1 MRGRIAHF
9 AVLASAFVA
18 AGCTS
23 TMTSAAKAPQGTC
36 RIAQGSKLPAD
47 LNGALCKEVE
57 RAVAEAIPGTPFS
70 VDVTAMSSSRLA
82 AEMTV
87 NGRALPKQNFAV
99 MDNQID
105 RSSIR
110 RFAQSLSE
118 IAKASNR

>member
-1 MRGRIAHF
+1 
-9 AVLASAFVA
+9 
-18 AGCTS
+18 
-23 TMTSAAKAPQGTC
+23 MTSAAKAPQGTC

-70 VDVTAMSSSRLA
+70 VEVTAMSSSRLA